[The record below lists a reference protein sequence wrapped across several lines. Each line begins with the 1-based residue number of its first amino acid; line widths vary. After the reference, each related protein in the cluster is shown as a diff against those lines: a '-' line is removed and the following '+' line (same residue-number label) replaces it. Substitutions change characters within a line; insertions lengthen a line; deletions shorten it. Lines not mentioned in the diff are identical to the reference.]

1 MLNELEK
8 LIMQDI
14 TKGVTPT
21 KERCNL
27 ESPEFCEMVKKL
39 QEKNLIAGVKFE
51 ISDEGNIA
59 QPIFKSAEV
68 TALGKDALG

>member
-1 MLNELEK
+1 MLKEVER

-27 ESPEFCEMVKKL
+27 DNPEFCEIVKNI
-39 QEKNLIAGVKFE
+39 QEKNLIAGVEFE
-51 ISDEGNIA
+51 ISDEGSLA
-59 QPIFKSAEV
+59 KPIFKSAEI

>member
-1 MLNELEK
+1 MLSELEK

-14 TKGVTPT
+14 TKEATPT
-21 KERCNL
+21 KEKCNL
-27 ESPEFCEMVKKL
+27 ENPEFCEMVKNL

-51 ISDEGNIA
+51 ISDDGSIA